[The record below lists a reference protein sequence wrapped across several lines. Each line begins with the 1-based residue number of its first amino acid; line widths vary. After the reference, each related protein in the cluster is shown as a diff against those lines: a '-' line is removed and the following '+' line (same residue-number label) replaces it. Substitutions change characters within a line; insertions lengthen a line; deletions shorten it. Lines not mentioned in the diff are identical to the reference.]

1 MNTSASGTSS
11 WSYSLRAN
19 FYALTPAET
28 YYETV
33 WQVPNIVGKA
43 LPVMMLMSVIEA
55 VVLKLTNRSNNWR
68 LHIAVLNY
76 SCGSLSESLYNFVF
90 RGAELSA
97 YIWVYSN
104 WCLGFLAWDS
114 LSTYFL
120 ALLGVEFC
128 YYWWHRASHEMS
140 LMWAAHSAHHSSED
154 FNMTVTART
163 SWTMRPFRWIFF
175 LPLAFLGLPP
185 SAFLIHQQLSYV
197 YAGWTHNE
205 TVPKL
210 SKVIPGLGHAIE
222 FVFMTPSH
230 HRVHHGANRYCI
242 DKNYGQTFIIFDRLF
257 GTFAEERD
265 DEPLVYGTLGQM
277 DRNSAIMIQ
286 VSPWIELW
294 RKVRSMTSFSD
305 KVRALAFGPGWT
317 PGKPRLGDPAE
328 VPDVRGRQKMQLH
341 LPAWFSLYMLANS
354 ALVFFSYA
362 EMIGRIKDVGPF
374 LPLVTLFYLF
384 FSYTALGGLY
394 EGRRYGAVLE
404 LLRLLLF
411 FGLSYRYPL
420 FGSANTVRRVS
431 WMNFVSLLLW
441 PAVAILTFRRAEKG
455 STTAPQLD
463 EAAKTK

>member
-1 MNTSASGTSS
+1 METDRQDKEAPSLTKLSRLALNQKSSGRIPDGNTSNSQEVKCCRDFYGAVAAWAALRVWWGMSFEGELCTDLFIFLILDFACEGFVNPGGQHNIYLTPSDLRTRLAVADGAGSIFERLARSLHRRRTQERPEPAMNTSASGTSS

-265 DEPLVYGTLGQM
+265 DEPY
-277 DRNSAIMIQ
+277 IIY
-286 VSPWIELW
+286 I
-294 RKVRSMTSFSD
+294 
-305 KVRALAFGPGWT
+305 
-317 PGKPRLGDPAE
+317 
-328 VPDVRGRQKMQLH
+328 
-341 LPAWFSLYMLANS
+341 
-354 ALVFFSYA
+354 
-362 EMIGRIKDVGPF
+362 
-374 LPLVTLFYLF
+374 
-384 FSYTALGGLY
+384 
-394 EGRRYGAVLE
+394 
-404 LLRLLLF
+404 
-411 FGLSYRYPL
+411 
-420 FGSANTVRRVS
+420 
-431 WMNFVSLLLW
+431 
-441 PAVAILTFRRAEKG
+441 
-455 STTAPQLD
+455 
-463 EAAKTK
+463 